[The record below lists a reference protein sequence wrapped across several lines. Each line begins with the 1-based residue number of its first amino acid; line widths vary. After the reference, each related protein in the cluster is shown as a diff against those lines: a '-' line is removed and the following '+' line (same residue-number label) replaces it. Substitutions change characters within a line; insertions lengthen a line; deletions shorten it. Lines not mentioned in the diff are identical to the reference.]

1 MSGHEDPQADPR
13 DLRSGVYESDRFHS
27 AGSSPSSLSNTSISH
42 LAAPQCTIPNH
53 EERNLRLAERKIDL
67 VGRVS
72 SELRHSDEADANR
85 LDNAPVALLVLLVLS
100 SVVLADA
107 LATGAGQR

>member
-1 MSGHEDPQADPR
+1 MRYNGLPR
-13 DLRSGVYESDRFHS
+13 EVAQKVPHNRLFRIE
-27 AGSSPSSLSNTSISH
+27 
-42 LAAPQCTIPNH
+42 PQCTTPNH
-53 EERNLRLAERKIDL
+53 EESNLRLAERKIDL

-85 LDNAPVALLVLLVLS
+85 LDNAPFALLVLLVLS

-107 LATGAGQR
+107 LGTVAGQR